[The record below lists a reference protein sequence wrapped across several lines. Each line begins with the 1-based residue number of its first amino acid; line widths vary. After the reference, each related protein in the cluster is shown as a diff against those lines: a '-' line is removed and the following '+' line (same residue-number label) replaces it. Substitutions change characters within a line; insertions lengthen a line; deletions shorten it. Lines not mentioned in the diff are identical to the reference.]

1 MVNEPERVDPPHE
14 RVQDSKLVEDALAR
28 GVGEALRRH
37 KLAGNPVPEWRD
49 GRVRWLSP
57 EEIPDLT
64 VSTGEW

>member
-1 MVNEPERVDPPHE
+1 MVNKPERVDSPHE

-37 KLAGNPVPEWRD
+37 KLAGNPVPRLRD

-64 VSTGEW
+64 VSTGKW